1 LAENED
7 YGLGGGLVGFLWE
20 GKLGE
25 VGFGVKGHEGLGF
38 CVGNQGVDGLEGDV
52 AE

>member
-1 LAENED
+1 MAEDED
-7 YGLGGGLVGFLWE
+7 NGLCGGFGFLLE

-38 CVGNQGVDGLEGDV
+38 CVGDEGVDGLEGDV